1 MVIMDQLRDPDGNP
15 KNNMYKALIFQAS
28 LAGVM
33 VLFAMVFNGPMLRM
47 RALQKEKDI
56 KKLQETTTKTIEA
69 ASSDFD
75 RQRCLNEQAPQYDN
89 GSSETTVTVTAG
101 RSDPEHVNIV

>member
-1 MVIMDQLRDPDGNP
+1 MVIMDQLRDPNGSP
-15 KNNMYKALIFQAS
+15 KNNMYKALIFQAG

-47 RALQKEKDI
+47 RALQKEKNI
-56 KKLQETTTKTIEA
+56 KKLQETTKAIET

-75 RQRCLNEQAPQYDN
+75 RQMCLNGQVSQYNN
-89 GSSETTVTVTAG
+89 GSSETIETITAG
-101 RSDPEHVNIV
+101 RNELEHVNIV

>member
-1 MVIMDQLRDPDGNP
+1 
-15 KNNMYKALIFQAS
+15 MYKALIFQAG

-56 KKLQETTTKTIEA
+56 KKSQETTTKTIET

-75 RQRCLNEQAPQYDN
+75 RRRCLNEQVPQYDN
-89 GSSETTVTVTAG
+89 GSSETIETVTAG
-101 RSDPEHVNIV
+101 RSDSEHVNIV